1 MKNLLNSIKPLIAQ
15 STLVTGT
22 QNLLNDI
29 TTVLL
34 VLVPVVGAICVIA
47 FSLMR
52 SHADEQDK
60 KMWTGR
66 IKTAIVSTI
75 IAFCASGMVN
85 LIVSYYGYSS

>member
-1 MKNLLNSIKPLIAQ
+1 MKNLINAVKPLIAN

-34 VLVPVVGAICVIA
+34 VLVPIVGAICIIV
-47 FSLMR
+47 FSIMR
-52 SHADEQDK
+52 SQADEQDK

-66 IKTAIVSTI
+66 IKTALISTI
-75 IAFCASGMVN
+75 IAFCASGIVN
-85 LIVSYYGYSS
+85 LVVSYYA